1 MIIKNYRCQ
10 RFAGI
15 KDKNIDFKE
24 GINVIL
30 GQNESGKSTLLE
42 GIHAVLFK
50 SIKHDRRL
58 TADSEFQRKFQPL
71 PDGDVFD
78 GELVL
83 SGDDGEY
90 RISRVWGAEPSIQ
103 LITPQND
110 KIVNE
115 ETIGEILQ
123 QLLLFGEG
131 TYSNILFSKQDQI
144 REALHNMTGDRETV
158 NEVSTLLQ
166 RAVMEMDG
174 VPIDE
179 LGNRIDGEIAGLLK
193 RWDREKN

>member
-50 SIKHDRRL
+50 SIKHDRTL
-58 TADSEFQRKFQPL
+58 TVDSEFQRKFRPL

-83 SGDDGEY
+83 IGDNFEY
-90 RISRVWGAEPSIQ
+90 RISRVLSGETSIQ
-103 LITPQND
+103 MITPQND

-115 ETIGEILQ
+115 
-123 QLLLFGEG
+123 
-131 TYSNILFSKQDQI
+131 
-144 REALHNMTGDRETV
+144 
-158 NEVSTLLQ
+158 
-166 RAVMEMDG
+166 
-174 VPIDE
+174 
-179 LGNRIDGEIAGLLK
+179 
-193 RWDREKN
+193 